1 MVNCSYRFNEKNF
14 EELKSQRF
22 RFHYLKMLQHAKYK
36 DVLDFYFRVNS
47 KVNMVCQV
55 VINHEH

>member
-1 MVNCSYRFNEKNF
+1 MVNCSYCFNEKNF

-22 RFHYLKMLQHAKYK
+22 RFHYFKMLQYAKYK
-36 DVLDFYFRVNS
+36 DVLDFYSRVNS
-47 KVNMVCQV
+47 KVNIACRV